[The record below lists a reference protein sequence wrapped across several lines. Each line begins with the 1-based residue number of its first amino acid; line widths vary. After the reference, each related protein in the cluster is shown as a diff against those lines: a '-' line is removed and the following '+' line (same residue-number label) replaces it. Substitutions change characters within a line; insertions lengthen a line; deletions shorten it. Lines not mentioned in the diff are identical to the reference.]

1 MKKDYQ
7 EAVTAARKCG
17 PPETV
22 SVVMAELA
30 EDMREGLLALA
41 VGAGLQV
48 MAAVME
54 QDVTAVCGPKGR
66 HDPGRT
72 AVRHGHEKGSV
83 TLGGRRVPAQ
93 RPRIRAVDGG
103 GELAVPAYELFS
115 WTEVLGRMAMSRML
129 AGLSSRQYPTGLEP
143 VGGSNG
149 SRPGRA
155 NRRCRGGSLP
165 RPRPPGR
172 VARRAAG
179 RVGPG
184 PS

>member
-1 MKKDYQ
+1 
-7 EAVTAARKCG
+7 
-17 PPETV
+17 
-22 SVVMAELA
+22 
-30 EDMREGLLALA
+30 LLALA

-115 WTEVLGRMAMSRML
+115 WTEILGRMALSRML
-129 AGLSSRQYPTGLEP
+129 AGLVPAVPDRVGTGWPEGRTGRDRDEQI
-143 VGGSNG
+143 GGVAAVRCRDRD
-149 SRPGRA
+149 RPGR
-155 NRRCRGGSLP
+155 
-165 RPRPPGR
+165 
-172 VARRAAG
+172 VTRRAAG